1 MESPQDVKDHFGIEK
16 GNQALGCGQEPDV
29 SNEAANTKSEQLREK
44 TRVQCSKPAGILK
57 KGQSHMVNMHLH
69 WALEKNKEVCFFSG
83 VIDYPLLFK
92 ICSSL
97 G

>member
-1 MESPQDVKDHFGIEK
+1 MLRTTLELK

-29 SNEAANTKSEQLREK
+29 SKKAANTKSEQLREK
-44 TRVQCSKPAGILK
+44 TRVQCSKLAGSLK
-57 KGQSHMVNMHLH
+57 KGQSHMVDMHLH
-69 WALEKNKEVCFFSG
+69 WALEKNKEVCFFPG

-92 ICSSL
+92 ICSSF